1 MCLIVFAWQVVPG
14 VPLIAAANR
23 DEFYDRDTTPAA
35 PWSDAPHIYAGRDLK
50 AGGSWMG
57 ITRPTPAGDG
67 AAGDAAGGALPA
79 LRADCGGGDAA
90 QATPVASARGGSAAS
105 APSRFAAITNVRN
118 PPEHNPLAP
127 SRGQLVAGFLAGAM
141 SAQEY
146 VAQIAPGAAEYN
158 GFNLVLCDGKELVW
172 YSNKGGD
179 DPRNGQPL
187 EPGIYGLS
195 NALLD
200 SAWPKV
206 LKTKAQFA
214 SLLCL
219 GAPEDAYFEMLSD
232 TTLAPDMRLPE
243 TGVPLE
249 LERLL
254 SAVKIES
261 PNYGTRSSTVV
272 KLYADAPAELHEVQ
286 IR

>member
-1 MCLIVFAWQVVPG
+1 MCLIVFAWKVVPG

-35 PWSDAPHIYAGRDLK
+35 PWPDAPHIYAGRDLK

-57 ITRPTPAGDG
+57 VTRPDADT
-67 AAGDAAGGALPA
+67 AAAPQPMP
-79 LRADCGGGDAA
+79 RAECGGGGMPAAGAAPDAKPA
-90 QATPVASARGGSAAS
+90 G
-105 APSRFAAITNVRN
+105 PSRFAAITNVRN
-118 PPEHNPLAP
+118 PQEHNPLAP
-127 SRGQLVAGFLAGAM
+127 SRGQLVADFLAGAM

-146 VAQIAPGAAEYN
+146 VAQIAPRAAEYN
-158 GFNLVLCDGKELVW
+158 GFNLVLCDGRELVW
-172 YSNKGGD
+172 YSNKGND
-179 DPRNGQPL
+179 DPRNGKPL

-219 GAPEDAYFEMLSD
+219 GAPQDAYFEMLSD
-232 TTLAPDMRLPE
+232 TTRAPDMRLPE

-272 KLYADAPAELHEVQ
+272 KLYSDAPAELHEIQ

>member
-35 PWSDAPHIYAGRDLK
+35 PWADAPHIYAGRDLK

-57 ITRPTPAGDG
+57 ITRPADAEARSGPA
-67 AAGDAAGGALPA
+67 AGALPDV
-79 LRADCGGGDAA
+79 RAECGGGDTPANGSLAPAA
-90 QATPVASARGGSAAS
+90 V

-118 PPEHNPLAP
+118 PQEHNPLAP
-127 SRGQLVAGFLAGAM
+127 SRGQLVADFLAGAM
-141 SAQEY
+141 TAQEY
-146 VAQIAPGAAEYN
+146 VAQIAPRAAEYN

-172 YSNKGGD
+172 YSNKGNE

-187 EPGIYGLS
+187 QPGIYGLS

-232 TTLAPDMRLPE
+232 TTRAPDMRLPE